1 MRLIDNMY
9 DVEDMTVNGQRC
21 TATVTLRP
29 DCDIYRAHFPGQ
41 PVTPGVC
48 IIGMATELASTAF
61 GTPVRLSVV
70 HNAKFIAVIDPYVTP
85 AVTYDITTRDTDS
98 GDMQLTV
105 TVTSPSGQTFAKL
118 SLTCRTVVSIA

>member
-9 DVEDMTVNGQRC
+9 DVADMTVDGRHC

-48 IIGMATELASTAF
+48 IIGMATELASSAF
-61 GTPVRLSVV
+61 GTSMRLRVVR
-70 HNAKFIAVIDPYVTP
+70 NAKFIAVIDPHATP
-85 AVTYDITTRDTDS
+85 AVIYDITARDSD
-98 GDMQLTV
+98 DMQLTV
-105 TVTSPSGQTFAKL
+105 TVTAPSGQCLAKL
-118 SLTCRTVVSIA
+118 SLICRKEISIT

>member
-9 DVEDMTVNGQRC
+9 DVADMTVDGQRC

-48 IIGMATELASTAF
+48 IIGMATELASSAF
-61 GTPVRLSVV
+61 GTSMRLSVV
-70 HNAKFIAVIDPYVTP
+70 RNAKFIAVIDPHATP
-85 AVTYDITTRDTDS
+85 AVTYDITARDSD
-98 GDMQLTV
+98 GDDIQLTV
-105 TVTSPSGQTFAKL
+105 TVTAPSGQCLAKL
-118 SLTCRTVVSIA
+118 SLMCRKKSV